1 MPIRIFTIEFRFRDL
16 LEASIC
22 QSNVEQIRL
31 RKMRGYVE
39 QDLGSEVKKLHNG
52 DARRSR
58 RSALNGLEGGQNE
71 LS

>member
-1 MPIRIFTIEFRFRDL
+1 VPIRIFTIEFRFRDL

-52 DARRSR
+52 DASGSR
-58 RSALNGLEGGQNE
+58 KSALNGLEGSQDE